1 MAKADFMNRAEGE
14 IEFGQLLS
22 YPPGDHGA

>member
-1 MAKADFMNRAEGE
+1 MAKADFMNRAESD

-22 YPPGDHGA
+22 YPPEDQAA

>member
-22 YPPGDHGA
+22 YTLRDHGA